1 MGMTATRRK
10 MIAIAF
16 AVGLG
21 CFVPVLLLSPFLQRF
36 ERNTLDMRF
45 LWLSD
50 PAEASDD
57 VVIVTIDQKTLDF
70 FKEKKNIYYPFPR
83 DFYALALRF
92 LKRAQP
98 RAVGIDMVFSEPDI
112 DRLESDGA
120 QTDGFFAT
128 AMKELGCVY
137 LVGLLWQ
144 SGGVPPT
151 EEQWALLEKSRHDDA
166 THTALSGAGATL
178 PIPTLLEAAAG
189 IGFVNVVQDDDGV
202 VRAMPLKFSLEGRT
216 FGLLG
221 YQMARDKGLM
231 DDLTLPLDDRGLLP
245 LRFYGAGGT
254 GAMASYKSISFFAL
268 AQSEINMMQNKEPL
282 IDPAEFKDKFIFIG
296 ATAPGLLDFKTTPFS
311 SLEPYPGV
319 ELHATMLNNIMARQF
334 LTLTPDWITF
344 CLALL
349 LSLIIAFAFFLSDS
363 YKVSF
368 VFVVVLFA
376 GHQALAFGL
385 FDTGRVWFPV
395 VVPAAALL
403 FSFMASAL
411 VKYMIVGR
419 SRTALRSAFSRYISP
434 ELVEQIVRSESAPAL
449 GGADIEATVFF
460 SDIAGFTTISE
471 AMTPRGVISLLN
483 DYHSKMSD
491 IVLKYGGMVDKFIGD
506 GMMCIFHAPYYNP
519 DHALNACLASLEIH
533 AKLDEIRPELVEK
546 YGQVVNA
553 RVGLDTGHI
562 VVGNMG
568 SATRLEYTAIGDTV
582 NSAARLEA
590 GGKMYGTRILVGED
604 TAWAVE
610 GRIITRE
617 VDRLLIKGKT
627 KPKAIFE
634 VMCTPDAMTDEKQKI
649 LDDFH
654 TARGLYL
661 QKKFEEAAELFE
673 THPED
678 PVAVTYAKRCRSLV
692 GVELP
697 EPWDGVFEQKSK

>member
-1 MGMTATRRK
+1 MTATKRK

-21 CFVPVLLLSPFLQRF
+21 CFLPVLLLSPFLERF

-57 VVIVTIDQKTLDF
+57 IVIVTIDQKTLNF
-70 FKEKKNIYYPFPR
+70 FKEKKNTFYPFPR

-98 RAVGIDMVFSEPDI
+98 KAVGIDMVFSEPDI
-112 DRLESDGA
+112 DRLETDGA
-120 QTDGFFAT
+120 ETDGFFAM

-137 LVGLLWQ
+137 LVSLLWQ
-144 SGGVPPT
+144 QGGTPPD
-151 EEQWALLEKSRHDDA
+151 EEQWKLLAPSQMESGGHVALEGS
-166 THTALSGAGATL
+166 GATL
-178 PIPTLLEAAAG
+178 PIPLLMEAAAG
-189 IGFVNVVQDDDGV
+189 IGFVNVKQDSDGV
-202 VRAMPLKFSLEGRT
+202 VRAMPLQFSLDGRT

-221 YQMARDKGLM
+221 YKMAVDNNLVKEGG
-231 DDLTLPLDDRGLLP
+231 LPLDDRGLLP

-254 GAMASYKSISFFAL
+254 GPKASYKSISFFAL

-282 IDPAEFKDKFIFIG
+282 IDPAEFKDKWIFIG

-311 SLEPYPGV
+311 SIEPYPGV
-319 ELHATMLNNIMARQF
+319 ELHATMLNNILNDEF
-334 LTLTPDWITF
+334 LTLTPDWVT
-344 CLALL
+344 LTMALL
-349 LSLIIAFAFFLSDS
+349 LALVVAFAFFLSES
-363 YKVSF
+363 YKVSSLLALLLL
-368 VFVVVLFA
+368 V
-376 GHQALAFGL
+376 GHQALALGL
-385 FDTGRVWFPV
+385 FSASRVWLPV
-395 VVPAAALL
+395 VVPAAALVTA
-403 FSFMASAL
+403 FMASAL
-411 VKYMIVGR
+411 VKYMLVGR
-419 SRTALRSAFSRYISP
+419 SRAALRSAFSRYLSA
-434 ELVEQIVRSESAPAL
+434 EVVTQIVTSESPPSL

-460 SDIAGFTTISE
+460 SDIAAFTTISE
-471 AMTPRGVISLLN
+471 AMTPRDVIALLN
-483 DYHSKMSD
+483 DYHSEMSD

-506 GMMCIFHAPYYNP
+506 GMMCIFHAPYHHP

-533 AKLDEIRPELVEK
+533 KKLDEIRPELEEK
-546 YGQVVNA
+546 YGQVVTA

-568 SATRLEYTAIGDTV
+568 SSTRLEYTAIGDTV

-610 GRIITRE
+610 GRIICRE

-634 VMCTPDAMTDEKQKI
+634 VVCTPEDLNDDLQKI

-654 TARGLYL
+654 RARELYL
-661 QKKFEEAAELFE
+661 EKKFEEAAAIFGS
-673 THPED
+673 HADD
-678 PVAVTYAKRCRSLV
+678 PVSVTYEKRCKNLI

-697 EPWDGVFEQKSK
+697 DPWDGVFEQKSK